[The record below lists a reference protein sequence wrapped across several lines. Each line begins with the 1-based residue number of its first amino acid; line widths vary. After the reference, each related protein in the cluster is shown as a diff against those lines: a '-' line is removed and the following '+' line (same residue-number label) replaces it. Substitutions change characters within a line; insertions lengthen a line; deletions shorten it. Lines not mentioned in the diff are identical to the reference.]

1 MNMSNKTYYA
11 IGITVYMVNLVLVV
25 GLRLVFPAN
34 SNRNTNP
41 VQYMVSVSAA
51 LI

>member
-1 MNMSNKTYYA
+1 MNMSNKTYYT
-11 IGITVYMVNLVLVV
+11 IGITVHMLNLLLVV
-25 GLRLVFPAN
+25 GLRLLFPSN

-41 VQYMVSVSAA
+41 VQYVVSVSAA